1 MSIQRTLLV
10 SLCLSSALLSGVPA
24 TAAEL
29 KVGIVDQRRGILTTD
44 QGKQAQKDLEKLAE
58 ERKNRLKPAQDDFQK
73 KQEELESQRFVL
85 SETALEERMLEL
97 EKQRRELERD
107 VQAVRDDPGEVVQGR
122 RGPRQG
128 EGFRRD
134 PRPLDPRHPVPFE
147 RPGHHRPGDRAGQQE
162 LETDRASVGKG
173 PNAIGPSG
181 RWPEGGQ

>member
-107 VQAVRDDPGEVVQGR
+107 VQAVRDELQVQERKLLKPILEKWSKAVEDLGKEKGFDVILDRSTPGILYHSSG
-122 RGPRQG
+122 
-128 EGFRRD
+128 
-134 PRPLDPRHPVPFE
+134 LDI
-147 RPGHHRPGDRAGQQE
+147 
-162 LETDRASVGKG
+162 TDLVISRVNK
-173 PNAIGPSG
+173 N
-181 RWPEGGQ
+181 